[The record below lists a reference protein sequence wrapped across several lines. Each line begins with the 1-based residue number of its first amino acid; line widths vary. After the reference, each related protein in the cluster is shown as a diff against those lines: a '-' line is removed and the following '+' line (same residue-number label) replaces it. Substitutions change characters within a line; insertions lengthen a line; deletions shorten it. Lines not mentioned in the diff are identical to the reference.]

1 MNRLFLVLVVAAP
14 LGAAEPEY
22 APLPKPVTSF
32 GAAVADG
39 FVYVYGGHSGKP
51 HHYSTETTLGQ
62 FLRLNLANP
71 AKWEELP
78 DGPTVQGL
86 ALVANGGKIYRIG
99 GMQPKNK
106 PADKAEVLVSLSSVA
121 CFDPKSQKWEELP
134 DMPDGRSSH
143 DAVVLDDKIYVAG
156 GWKMNGADKGTTWH
170 KTALVLD
177 LKKQPLKWESFDQP
191 FVRRALTMAACNGKI
206 YVIAGLNEDGDLER
220 TVNIYDPQKKVW
232 STAAKLPGE
241 TMNGFAPAACVC
253 DGKLYVNPSDGKVY
267 RLSEKETWTEVAMAK
282 QPRFVHRI
290 VPIGKNLILSLG
302 GSAKGELVG
311 LTEAIR
317 LDK

>member
-1 MNRLFLVLVVAAP
+1 MSRLFLVLLVAAP

-32 GAAVADG
+32 GAAVADR
-39 FVYVYGGHSGKP
+39 FVYVYGGHAGKP

-62 FLRLNLANP
+62 FLRLNLANT

-78 DGPTVQGL
+78 GGPAVQGL
-86 ALVANGGKIYRIG
+86 ALVAHGGKVYRIG

-106 PADKAEVLVSLSSVA
+106 PTDKAEALFSLASAA
-121 CFDPKSQKWEELP
+121 CFDPKTQKWENLP
-134 DMPDGRSSH
+134 DMPDGRSTH

-156 GWKMNGADKGTTWH
+156 GWKMNGDKDSVWH

-177 LKKQPLKWESFDQP
+177 LKQQPLKWESIDQP

-220 TVNIYDPQKKVW
+220 TVNVYDPDKKVW
-232 STAAKLPGE
+232 STIAKLPGE
-241 TMNGFAPAACVC
+241 TMNGFSPAACVC
-253 DGKLYVNPSDGKVY
+253 DGKLFVNPSDGKVY
-267 RLSEKETWTEVAMAK
+267 RLSEKETWDQIATSK

-302 GSAKGELVG
+302 GSSKGEIVG
-311 LTEAIR
+311 LTEEI
-317 LDK
+317 KIEN